1 MNVPLFAPRRAQ
13 PVAGPG
19 EPLRSGARSAART
32 SPAGVAAPAAP
43 RGHSYARDATA
54 LVLLVSALYSALALA
69 SFRADPLR
77 PELTGED
84 WVGPVGAALAG
95 ASVEAVGVIA
105 WFVPLELALLAMPLL
120 GAKRSIASLFRLSG
134 DIVVV
139 VVLAALAHVAFPQAV
154 AFGAMPLG
162 GAVGE
167 LFGEVLRALFS
178 NIGSYIIGLTI
189 VALILMGRA
198 TFSFIELAHRVE
210 QLAIAIAARIAG
222 WARALFGAWAAARDL
237 ERRAAAS
244 EQESPPIIAR
254 NSSPDAIIAALA
266 DDADDP
272 PSDPGARSTPVEP
285 VAAEAPTIDLW
296 KGAPTSAAP
305 EEPAAAPK
313 PRRGRKA
320 QAREPREAVIH
331 GGEPR
336 EAVIHGGEPHEVVIH
351 GAEPREV
358 VIHGGE
364 AHEVV
369 THAAEPHEV
378 VTHAAEP
385 REVVTHAAEPR
396 EVVIRGAEAR
406 EVVTH
411 AAEPE
416 PEEAPESDAPR
427 KVALRAAGPREGA
440 QRFVELT
447 EEEEAER
454 EEAQRAAGPRERAQR
469 AAEPRERAQR
479 AAGPREGAQR
489 AAEPSRAAR
498 RRAVPL
504 AAPRDTAALEDSD
517 ESPFAGEAHLVERV
531 VQLDEDAAVEP
542 TALEAADDE
551 GAAAFAEAEALDVP
565 TPSPIL
571 PVRELPA
578 REPEARGAHRD
589 LPAREPREPDA
600 RATHRDLPARE
611 PREPDARAAHR
622 DLPAREPREPDARA
636 THREPPAG
644 GPERPQA
651 AAPRAPTIVDTS
663 RALVSE
669 KPAVVKVVPATGE
682 GFRLPTT
689 DMLDA
694 PAGGRLQ
701 LDADQL
707 KATAQLL
714 EKTLADYGVNGK
726 VEEIHPGPTVTTF
739 EVSPAAGTKVSK
751 VAGLA
756 DDLALGLSRK
766 VRIVAPIPGK
776 NRIGFEIPNEHRL
789 PVNLRELVEDRRFV
803 EMKAPLPCVLGRD
816 IIGTPYFADLASMPH
831 VIVAGATGAGK
842 SVGLNVMLVSL
853 LFRKTPEELRLLMID
868 PKVVELAPFDRIP
881 HLLLPVVTDMKQAAN
896 ALKWAVDEMERR
908 YQLFANAGTKNIT
921 TYNAWVERVQRGE
934 ARPPK
939 PPAKVSAIGADGLE
953 VEVDAAKDG
962 SDAAL
967 PEKIPFIVIVVDEFA
982 DLMMQQGKDVEA
994 SVARLAQKARAAG
1007 MHVILA
1013 TQRPSVDVITGMI
1026 KANFPTRIAFR
1037 VAQKVDSRTILDEQG
1052 AEHLLGRG
1060 DMLIKMNGSNETRR
1074 VQCPFCSEEEVQ
1086 KITDFLR
1093 LQGEP
1098 VYDEAILR
1106 PRDEEGE
1113 EIDTSDAETD
1123 PMYDAAVRIVADTR
1137 RCSTSWL
1144 QRKLGVG
1151 YNRAAKLVE
1160 AMEKRG
1166 LVGPANG
1173 AKDREVLIAPI

>member
-13 PVAGPG
+13 PAAGLG
-19 EPLRSGARSAART
+19 EPLRSGARGAART
-32 SPAGVAAPAAP
+32 SPAGVSGPAAP
-43 RGHSYARDATA
+43 PGHSYARDAAA

-77 PELTGED
+77 PEVSGDD

-95 ASVEAVGVIA
+95 ASVQAVGVIA

-134 DIVVV
+134 DLVVV
-139 VVLAALAHVAFPQAV
+139 IVLAALAHVAFPRAV

-198 TFSFIELAHRVE
+198 TFSFIELAHRAE
-210 QLAIAIAARIAG
+210 QLAVAIAVRVAG

-237 ERRAAAS
+237 ERREGAS
-244 EQESPPIIAR
+244 AQEAPPIIAR

-266 DDADDP
+266 DDADEP
-272 PSDPGARSTPVEP
+272 LSDPAARNTPVEP
-285 VAAEAPTIDLW
+285 AHAEAPALDLW
-296 KGAPTSAAP
+296 KSAPLSAAA
-305 EEPAAAPK
+305 EEPAAPPK

-320 QAREPREAVIH
+320 QAKEPREAASQGSEAREPAVRGGEAHEVVIH

-336 EAVIHGGEPHEVVIH
+336 ELVIHGGEP
-351 GAEPREV
+351 REL

-369 THAAEPHEV
+369 TRGGEAREVATRGGEAREVATRGGEAHEV
-378 VTHAAEP
+378 VTH
-385 REVVTHAAEPR
+385 
-396 EVVIRGAEAR
+396 GAD
-406 EVVTH
+406 
-411 AAEPE
+411 

-427 KVALRAAGPREGA
+427 EAALHGAGPREVA

-447 EEEEAER
+447 EEAER
-454 EEAQRAAGPRERAQR
+454 EGAQRAADPRERAQR

-479 AAGPREGAQR
+479 AAEPRR
-489 AAEPSRAAR
+489 PAR
-498 RRAVPL
+498 RRGAAL
-504 AAPRDTAALEDSD
+504 AGPRDAAALEDSD
-517 ESPFAGEAHLVERV
+517 ESPFAGEAHLVERIIEREV
-531 VQLDEDAAVEP
+531 ELDEDDAVEP
-542 TALEAADDE
+542 AAFESDDDDS
-551 GAAAFAEAEALDVP
+551 AAAFAEPEALDVP

-571 PVRELPA
+571 PVRELSA
-578 REPEARGAHRD
+578 REPDAHRD
-589 LPAREPREPDA
+589 LPAREP
-600 RATHRDLPARE
+600 RDLPARE

-622 DLPAREPREPDARA
+622 EP
-636 THREPPAG
+636 PPAG
-644 GPERPQA
+644 GPERPQG

-682 GFRLPTT
+682 GFRLPST
-689 DMLDA
+689 DMLDV

-714 EKTLADYGVNGK
+714 EKTLADYGVSGK

-853 LFRKTPEELRLLMID
+853 LFRKTPDELRLLMID

-921 TYNAWVERVQRGE
+921 TYNAWVERVHRGE

-939 PPAKVSAIGADGLE
+939 PPAKVTAIGADGLE

-962 SDAAL
+962 TDAAL

-1106 PRDEEGE
+1106 PRDDEGE
-1113 EIDTSDAETD
+1113 EPDTSDAEAD

>member
-1 MNVPLFAPRRAQ
+1 M
-13 PVAGPG
+13 
-19 EPLRSGARSAART
+19 
-32 SPAGVAAPAAP
+32 
-43 RGHSYARDATA
+43 
-54 LVLLVSALYSALALA
+54 
-69 SFRADPLR
+69 
-77 PELTGED
+77 
-84 WVGPVGAALAG
+84 
-95 ASVEAVGVIA
+95 
-105 WFVPLELALLAMPLL
+105 
-120 GAKRSIASLFRLSG
+120 
-134 DIVVV
+134 
-139 VVLAALAHVAFPQAV
+139 
-154 AFGAMPLG
+154 
-162 GAVGE
+162 
-167 LFGEVLRALFS
+167 
-178 NIGSYIIGLTI
+178 
-189 VALILMGRA
+189 
-198 TFSFIELAHRVE
+198 
-210 QLAIAIAARIAG
+210 
-222 WARALFGAWAAARDL
+222 
-237 ERRAAAS
+237 
-244 EQESPPIIAR
+244 
-254 NSSPDAIIAALA
+254 
-266 DDADDP
+266 
-272 PSDPGARSTPVEP
+272 
-285 VAAEAPTIDLW
+285 
-296 KGAPTSAAP
+296 
-305 EEPAAAPK
+305 
-313 PRRGRKA
+313 
-320 QAREPREAVIH
+320 
-331 GGEPR
+331 
-336 EAVIHGGEPHEVVIH
+336 
-351 GAEPREV
+351 
-358 VIHGGE
+358 
-364 AHEVV
+364 
-369 THAAEPHEV
+369 
-378 VTHAAEP
+378 
-385 REVVTHAAEPR
+385 
-396 EVVIRGAEAR
+396 
-406 EVVTH
+406 
-411 AAEPE
+411 
-416 PEEAPESDAPR
+416 
-427 KVALRAAGPREGA
+427 
-440 QRFVELT
+440 
-447 EEEEAER
+447 
-454 EEAQRAAGPRERAQR
+454 
-469 AAEPRERAQR
+469 
-479 AAGPREGAQR
+479 
-489 AAEPSRAAR
+489 
-498 RRAVPL
+498 
-504 AAPRDTAALEDSD
+504 
-517 ESPFAGEAHLVERV
+517 
-531 VQLDEDAAVEP
+531 
-542 TALEAADDE
+542 
-551 GAAAFAEAEALDVP
+551 
-565 TPSPIL
+565 
-571 PVRELPA
+571 
-578 REPEARGAHRD
+578 
-589 LPAREPREPDA
+589 
-600 RATHRDLPARE
+600 
-611 PREPDARAAHR
+611 
-622 DLPAREPREPDARA
+622 
-636 THREPPAG
+636 
-644 GPERPQA
+644 
-651 AAPRAPTIVDTS
+651 
-663 RALVSE
+663 
-669 KPAVVKVVPATGE
+669 VKVVPAAGA
-682 GFRLPTT
+682 GFRLPLT
-689 DMLDA
+689 DMLEA
-694 PAGGRLQ
+694 AAGGRLQ

-714 EKTLADYGVNGK
+714 EKTLADYGVSGK

-939 PPAKVSAIGADGLE
+939 PPAKVSAVGADGLE
-953 VEVDAAKDG
+953 VEIDAAKDG

-1060 DMLIKMNGSNETRR
+1060 DMLIKMNGSNDTRR

-1086 KITDFLR
+1086 RITDFLR

-1113 EIDTSDAETD
+1113 EPDTSDAEAD